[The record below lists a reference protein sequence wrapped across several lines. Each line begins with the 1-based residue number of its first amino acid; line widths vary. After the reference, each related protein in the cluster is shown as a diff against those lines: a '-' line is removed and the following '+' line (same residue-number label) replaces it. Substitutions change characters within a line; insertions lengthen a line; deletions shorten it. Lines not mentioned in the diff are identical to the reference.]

1 MLPKR
6 ISVKF
11 FAQNPEVVDV
21 AAFTPV
27 LQRWIQETRG
37 EGLLIDVVDYKHMH
51 EGPGII
57 LIGDE
62 GDYSYDLRDGRPGV
76 MYVLKRYD
84 EDTLQGILQTSF
96 RRVLDAALQLETEGS
111 LNGLRFNYGEA
122 KIEFLDRL
130 NYPNT
135 AESLK
140 ALHSELQSFVDS
152 RFGST
157 VKIEPAHDDPRE
169 TFAVKLSA
177 EQATSGAQLAERV
190 AAPVAEA

>member
-11 FAQNPEVVDV
+11 FAQNPEVVEI

-27 LQRWIQETRG
+27 LQRWIQEDRV

-76 MYVLKRYD
+76 MYVLKRTD
-84 EDTLQGILQTSF
+84 AETVQEILQTIL
-96 RRVLDAALQLETEGS
+96 RRVLDAALQLETEGL
-111 LNGLRFNYGEA
+111 LNGLRFNYSEA

-130 NYPNT
+130 TYPNH
-135 AESLK
+135 AESL
-140 ALHSELQSFVDS
+140 ERVQNVLQSFAEAGFDAPVQ
-152 RFGST
+152 
-157 VKIEPAHDDPRE
+157 IEAAHDDPRE
-169 TFAVKLSA
+169 TFAVRLRTAQSV
-177 EQATSGAQLAERV
+177 SGKQLAERLRV
-190 AAPVAEA
+190 SIAEA